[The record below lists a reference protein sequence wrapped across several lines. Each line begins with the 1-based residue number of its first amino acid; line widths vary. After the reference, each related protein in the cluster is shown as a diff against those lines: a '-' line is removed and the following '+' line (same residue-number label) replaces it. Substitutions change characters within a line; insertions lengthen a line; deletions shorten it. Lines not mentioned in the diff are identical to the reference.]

1 MSEHCNLTELAKRA
15 GVSLTTVS
23 RALNHHPYVAE
34 EVRQKIFSL
43 AAGMNYF
50 PKAAARKKRLGVIVS
65 DLGRVKFNFYQ
76 SAMLSEIARQ
86 CGLRG
91 IGIEI
96 FSGNDQE
103 LVDENFLRVVIVFQE
118 STQLGLQKIRNA
130 SFIGI
135 NTDLPGSPC
144 VFSDEEQGMEK
155 VMAYFKG
162 CGIERPA
169 LLLPHPAASGHID
182 RRLELFRENAEK
194 YRFADAYDMVF
205 YTENSPAQGLQ
216 TFISEKKADALFIAG
231 EDMAPE
237 VNCQLYRMG
246 VKIPEELS
254 VISFESSGMSEF
266 MTPPH
271 TTIAQDFEK
280 LVSEA
285 LDLAENIFAGRSNL
299 PGFRKS
305 IPFKFYE
312 RASVKE
318 NSQYKE
324 V

>member
-1 MSEHCNLTELAKRA
+1 MSEHCNLAELARRA

-34 EVRQKIFSL
+34 EVRQKIFAI

-76 SAMLSEIARQ
+76 SAMLSEISRQ

-96 FSGNDQE
+96 FSGNDLE
-103 LVDENFLRVVIVFQE
+103 LVDENFLRAVIVFQE
-118 STQLGLQKIRNA
+118 STRLELQKIRNA

-144 VFSDEEQGMEK
+144 VFSNEEQGMEK
-155 VMAYFKG
+155 VMAYFRS
-162 CGIERPA
+162 CGVKRPA
-169 LLLPHPAASGHID
+169 LLLPHPAGSGHIG
-182 RRLELFRENAEK
+182 RRLELFRANAEK
-194 YRFADAYDMVF
+194 YRFPNADDMVF
-205 YTENSPAQGLQ
+205 YTENSQGKGLQ
-216 TFISEKKADALFIAG
+216 TFLREKNADALFIAG

-237 VNCQLYRMG
+237 VNCLLYRMG
-246 VKIPEELS
+246 VRIPEDLS
-254 VISFESSGMSEF
+254 VISFESFGMSEF

-271 TTIAQDFEK
+271 TTIAQDFEQ

-299 PGFRKS
+299 AGFRKS

-312 RASVKE
+312 RASVKA
-318 NSQYKE
+318 NFQNKE

>member
-1 MSEHCNLTELAKRA
+1 MSEHCNLAELARRA

-34 EVRQKIFSL
+34 EVRQKIFAI

-76 SAMLSEIARQ
+76 SAMLSEISRQ

-96 FSGNDQE
+96 FSGNDLE
-103 LVDENFLRVVIVFQE
+103 LVDENFLRAVIVFQE
-118 STQLGLQKIRNA
+118 STRLELQKIRNA

-144 VFSDEEQGMEK
+144 VFSNEEQGMEK
-155 VMAYFKG
+155 VMAYFRS
-162 CGIERPA
+162 CGVKRPA
-169 LLLPHPAASGHID
+169 LLLPHPAGSGHIG
-182 RRLELFRENAEK
+182 RRLELFRANAEK
-194 YRFADAYDMVF
+194 YRFPNADDMVF
-205 YTENSPAQGLQ
+205 YTENSQEKGLQ
-216 TFISEKKADALFIAG
+216 TFLREKNADALFIAG

-237 VNCQLYRMG
+237 VNCLLYRMG
-246 VKIPEELS
+246 VRIPEDLS

-271 TTIAQDFEK
+271 TTIAQDFEQ

-299 PGFRKS
+299 SGFRKS

-312 RASVKE
+312 RASVKA
-318 NSQYKE
+318 NFQNKE